1 MLAITLLERLAEHSV
16 LCYRFL
22 PFCFHIAAAGMCPWA
37 QVGSP
42 EGRAREKPLPWEPL
56 ALTGSL
62 QQAAEAAAVPQRG
75 GKGKPPWGLCGTTA
89 TPSNP
94 ESHRK
99 SQD

>member
-1 MLAITLLERLAEHSV
+1 MQSLYWRGWQSILCCVIDFCPSVFILQLLECA
-16 LCYRFL
+16 
-22 PFCFHIAAAGMCPWA
+22 PWA

-94 ESHRK
+94 ERHRK